1 MTVSPLENRYGRNE
15 IRHIFDD
22 QNRSNLMLQFEI
34 AVAEVESS
42 LGVIPSENLEGLKKI
57 LKNGVDISRMSE
69 IEKET
74 HHDIMSFLRTVREQS
89 GGSFP
94 YLHFGLTSNDVNDT
108 ATALQLKEFYDFLYK
123 DLREVQDA
131 MISLIEKYSRQP
143 MLGRT
148 HGQHASPIT
157 FGLKVAAWLDEMNRH
172 YERIRESEKRVLV
185 GKALGPVGTAAGMGG
200 KGLEVNE
207 QVMKKLGLYA
217 EGATGQIV
225 ARDRYVEFLQVLSGI
240 ALTLEKIGTE
250 IRNLQRPEINEVMEY
265 FDVKKQVGS
274 SSMPSKRNPITSEN
288 VCSLSRIIRAYVT
301 PEMEAAVQW
310 HERDL
315 TNSALERF
323 TIPYSCILLD
333 DILIKM
339 NKILSFLFV
348 NKEAMEK
355 NLRESP
361 LCISER
367 LTIEL
372 ALKKVD
378 RQESHEI
385 IREIS
390 MDFYSGKDKLRS
402 ILEKSPFGKYFTKEE
417 MDNILDP
424 HNFTGSSH
432 EICMETI
439 GRTKLLRRDNL

>member
-1 MTVSPLENRYGRNE
+1 MERFHRFQGTVPIEIMKMHGKEIKFNIPFILLSLSPLFWALEWV
-15 IRHIFDD
+15 IF
-22 QNRSNLMLQFEI
+22 SFVSYTAPIFFTFVLYFSIFLVL
-34 AVAEVESS
+34 VAMNIISKPPLISS
-42 LGVIPSENLEGLKKI
+42 P
-57 LKNGVDISRMSE
+57 
-69 IEKET
+69 
-74 HHDIMSFLRTVREQS
+74 
-89 GGSFP
+89 
-94 YLHFGLTSNDVNDT
+94 
-108 ATALQLKEFYDFLYK
+108 
-123 DLREVQDA
+123 
-131 MISLIEKYSRQP
+131 
-143 MLGRT
+143 
-148 HGQHASPIT
+148 
-157 FGLKVAAWLDEMNRH
+157 
-172 YERIRESEKRVLV
+172 RIRAY
-185 GKALGPVGTAAGMGG
+185 ALTGG
-200 KGLEVNE
+200 L
-207 QVMKKLGLYA
+207 
-217 EGATGQIV
+217 
-225 ARDRYVEFLQVLSGI
+225 FSGI
-240 ALTLEKIGTE
+240 ANGAYGIFITYYGTTLTGLITLISVPVSIILVVVILKE
-250 IRNLQRPEINEVMEY
+250 RY
-265 FDVKKQVGS
+265 VKKQVGS

>member
-15 IRHIFDD
+15 IKHIFDD
-22 QNRSNLMLQFEI
+22 QNRSNLMLEFEI

-42 LGVIPSENLEGLKKI
+42 LGVIPKENLEGLKKI
-57 LKNGVDISRMSE
+57 LKKGVDISRLSE

-74 HHDIMSFLRTVREQS
+74 RHDIMSFLRTVREQS

-108 ATALQLKEFYDFLYK
+108 ATALQLKEFYKFLYE
-123 DLREVQDA
+123 DIRSVQDS
-131 MISLIEKYSRQP
+131 MITLVEKYSRQP

-157 FGLKVAAWLDEMNRH
+157 FGLKVATWLDEMNRH
-172 YERIRESEKRVLV
+172 YERVRESEKRVLV

-200 KGLEVNE
+200 KGVEVNA
-207 QVMKKLGLYA
+207 QVMKKLGLHS

-225 ARDRYVEFLQVLSGI
+225 ARDRYVELLQILSGI

-265 FDVKKQVGS
+265 FDVRKQVGS

-323 TIPYSCILLD
+323 TLPYSCILLD
-333 DILIKM
+333 DILVKTSR
-339 NKILSFLFV
+339 ILTFLFV
-348 NKEAMEK
+348 NTDAMEK

-385 IREIS
+385 IRTIS
-390 MDFYSGKDKLRS
+390 MDFYSGRGPLKT
-402 ILEKSPFGKYFTKEE
+402 ILENSQFGKYFSGDEI
-417 MDNILDP
+417 DGILDP

-439 GRTKLLRRDNL
+439 KRTKLLRGDN